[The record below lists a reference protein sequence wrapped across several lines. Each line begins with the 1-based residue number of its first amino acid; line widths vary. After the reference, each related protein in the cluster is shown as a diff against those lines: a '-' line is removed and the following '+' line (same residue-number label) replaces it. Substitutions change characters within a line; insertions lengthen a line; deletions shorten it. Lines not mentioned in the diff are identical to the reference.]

1 MGTHR
6 RADRTGFPRDFLLY
20 LKGVSPKGW
29 LTQDAHIR
37 EESRLQMLATFDEL
51 LKKLTAAKTPPRKW
65 RLPIVDTTPVA
76 TFTLRNWESLLADEV
91 FSDMRFQTE
100 GQMLPAHKCVLAA
113 ASPYFA
119 ALFRGDWLEMQGPVM
134 ITSNS
139 LPVMRAVLRFLYTG
153 VLNED
158 ILSEYLLELVDVSAE
173 YQLKVRGAYLR
184 AVCADADATT
194 DTADKCDMP
203 NQVHPFIPP
212 YSHTPHTTHLHTH
225 ADIHTRT
232 YTRTTHLARTTRLHT
247 YAITPMPARESH
259 EYTFTYYEHVFYVVG
274 KTATAN
280 MILLD
285 FSVITTTTAVAATGL
300 EVAMRGALH
309 LHINAGQS
317 GRQAQTRHSAQHEN
331 TKGRT
336 VRHGGGQG
344 SRSTYTIRHVGAG
357 AVPPRVVAGA
367 PVGGG
372 GLLRTAGEERQA
384 RGGRRRGCW
393 AATK

>member
-1 MGTHR
+1 VAVRNAAMRIHDAVSVQNGCQNPNAR
-6 RADRTGFPRDFLLY
+6 DCIEKAFAICDILLRFGADPTAVPDDMAMDSHVYIDGLPPNHPGPWVHTDVLTELNSPADFLLY

-91 FSDMRFQTE
+91 FSNMRFQTE

-119 ALFRGDWLEMQGPVM
+119 ALFRGDWLDMQGPVM

-173 YQLKVRGAYLR
+173 YQLKMRICVPSAQMQMLQPIQQIN
-184 AVCADADATT
+184 VICPI
-194 DTADKCDMP
+194 KCTPSYPHIHTHHIPLIYTHMP
-203 NQVHPFIPP
+203 T
-212 YSHTPHTTHLHTH
+212 YTHAHTH
-225 ADIHTRT
+225 AQHTWHAQHACIHTQSRPCLHVNHMN
-232 YTRTTHLARTTRLHT
+232 THSL
-247 YAITPMPARESH
+247 I
-259 EYTFTYYEHVFYVVG
+259 
-274 KTATAN
+274 AN
-280 MILLD
+280 MHFML
-285 FSVITTTTAVAATGL
+285 
-300 EVAMRGALH
+300 
-309 LHINAGQS
+309 
-317 GRQAQTRHSAQHEN
+317 SA
-331 TKGRT
+331 K
-336 VRHGGGQG
+336 
-344 SRSTYTIRHVGAG
+344 
-357 AVPPRVVAGA
+357 PPRQ
-367 PVGGG
+367 
-372 GLLRTAGEERQA
+372 T
-384 RGGRRRGCW
+384 
-393 AATK
+393 